1 MRTARLLAI
10 SPLVAALLCAVVA
23 APSLLAQGDDVP
35 RTPSGKAD
43 LTGTYNIAT
52 LTPFERPQK
61 FGESLYLTPEQAEEI
76 EQAEQDQLALGAA
89 SSDPNRGAPD
99 SGGAPPVGL
108 DDSEREGLGAGNV
121 GGYNNFWIDRGNS
134 VVQVDGQFRTSILTD
149 PPNGRRPPPAAH
161 A

>member
-61 FGESLYLTPEQAEEI
+61 FGESLYLTP
-76 EQAEQDQLALGAA
+76 GTG
-89 SSDPNRGAPD
+89 RGD
-99 SGGAPPVGL
+99 RTGGTGPTGP
-108 DDSEREGLGAGNV
+108 RCCK
-121 GGYNNFWIDRGNS
+121 
-134 VVQVDGQFRTSILTD
+134 
-149 PPNGRRPPPAAH
+149 
-161 A
+161 